1 MDAAV
6 QLAGLTADRLLEAA
20 RSAEEQGFS
29 SVYVPDHFAEEP
41 AGSGALSTET
51 IIPEATAA
59 IAAIGATTNRVRVG
73 GHVLCNL
80 FRHPALTAQAT
91 ATIDQITAGRAILG
105 LGAGWTK
112 NEFEMT
118 GMDFPDIKPR
128 LRMLDESLTVIRS
141 LWTESKTTF
150 NGEFYRLND
159 AFITVK
165 PVKKP
170 HPPILIGGAG
180 KGLLRLAARHADI
193 CNVVLDL
200 GKAGTV
206 LMSEIAGLTEDAY
219 RAKLDFVTSEAAAA
233 GRSLTLSSTIFMMM
247 ITSTEEEG
255 AQMAEALA
263 GGFGLDPAEATR
275 MPMALV
281 GTPEQCIAELQRRER
296 EWGIEHLVISGGA
309 GQEAI
314 GRFACEILPHI

>member
-20 RSAEEQGFS
+20 HSAEEQGFS

-41 AGSGALSTET
+41 AGSGELSTET

-59 IAAIGATTNRVRVG
+59 IAAIGATTQRVRVG

-165 PVKKP
+165 PVQKP

>member
-165 PVKKP
+165 TVQKP

>member
-41 AGSGALSTET
+41 AGSGELSTET

-59 IAAIGATTNRVRVG
+59 IAAIGATTQRVRVG

-165 PVKKP
+165 PVQKP

-296 EWGIEHLVISGGA
+296 EWGIEHLVISSGA

>member
-41 AGSGALSTET
+41 AGSGELSTET

-59 IAAIGATTNRVRVG
+59 IAAIGATTQRVRVG

-165 PVKKP
+165 PVQKP

>member
-1 MDAAV
+1 M
-6 QLAGLTADRLLEAA
+6 
-20 RSAEEQGFS
+20 
-29 SVYVPDHFAEEP
+29 
-41 AGSGALSTET
+41 
-51 IIPEATAA
+51 
-59 IAAIGATTNRVRVG
+59 
-73 GHVLCNL
+73 LCNL

-165 PVKKP
+165 PVQKP

-233 GRSLTLSSTIFMMM
+233 GRSLTLSSTIFMIM

>member
-1 MDAAV
+1 MDAAI

-20 RSAEEQGFS
+20 RRAEEQGFS

-41 AGSGALSTET
+41 TGSGALSTET

-118 GMDFPDIKPR
+118 GMEFPDIKPR

-141 LWTESKTTF
+141 LWTEAKTTF
-150 NGEFYRLND
+150 DGEFYQLHD

-165 PVKKP
+165 PVQKP

-219 RAKLDFVTSEAAAA
+219 RSKLDFVTAEAAAA
-233 GRSLTLSSTIFMMM
+233 GRTLTLSSTIFMMM
-247 ITSTEEEG
+247 ITNTEEEG

-263 GGFGLDPAEATR
+263 GGFGVDPREAAR

-296 EWGIEHLVISGGA
+296 EWGIEHLVIGGGA
-309 GQEAI
+309 GAEAI
-314 GRFACEILPHI
+314 GRFASEILPHI

>member
-165 PVKKP
+165 PVQKP